1 MARQPMGTKRVVTTT
16 EIRRNLSAVLQR
28 LRRSHDHAIIQSSGA
43 PVAVLLSMA
52 EYERLVAHKR
62 RRESLAAFHDFA
74 RNLGKEVERRGLTEE
89 ELLADL
95 EETKRE
101 VFEERYGRLR

>member
-1 MARQPMGTKRVVTTT
+1 MAKHLISQNIISVT
-16 EIRRNLSAVLQR
+16 ELRRNLTAIFRQLPK
-28 LRRSHDHAIIQSSGA
+28 RREPTIIQSSGA
-43 PVAVLLSMA
+43 PVAVILSMA
-52 EYERLVAHKR
+52 EYEQLVTRKR

-95 EETKRE
+95 EKTKRK
-101 VFEERYGRLR
+101 VFKERYGRLN